1 MKKKLLWVM
10 AAILTISGPMNVL
23 TSAFNIFY
31 FDYTSTQEKSAATNN

>member
-1 MKKKLLWVM
+1 M